1 MATGRTNDGVGF
13 ATARWLD
20 ATFAAHR
27 HPLHHLHH
35 FPPLVLRA
43 WSSGPLRDG
52 DWPASA
58 PVPTCMRCLHRCM
71 VALSSRSAPL
81 LRAGMQQCCRDRT
94 RAVTRMRFWSSDF
107 WSHSCLVGRCDG
119 QERMGRPRC
128 RCHQDSRGCGSRWVG
143 FASRERVPDARCVVS
158 VSPCSRVVA
167 LRTLNVGKR
176 GPVVCRTE
184 A

>member
-1 MATGRTNDGVGF
+1 MVGCHI
-13 ATARWLD
+13 RWPP
-20 ATFAAHR
+20 T
-27 HPLHHLHH
+27 PTLHHLHH

-81 LRAGMQQCCRDRT
+81 LRTGMQQCSRDRT
-94 RAVTRMRFWSSDF
+94 RAAVTRMKFWSCDF

-128 RCHQDSRGCGSRWVG
+128 RCHQDSRGCGRVG
-143 FASRERVPDARCVVS
+143 WGLLPGKGCQTQDALS
-158 VSPCSRVVA
+158 
-167 LRTLNVGKR
+167 L
-176 GPVVCRTE
+176 
-184 A
+184 

>member
-13 ATARWLD
+13 ATARWLA
-20 ATFAAHR
+20 ATFAGHR

-107 WSHSCLVGRCDG
+107 WGHSCLVGGVTARSGWGAHDVAAIKTRAVVVALG
-119 QERMGRPRC
+119 G
-128 RCHQDSRGCGSRWVG
+128 V
-143 FASRERVPDARCVVS
+143 ASRERVPDARCVVS
-158 VSPCSRVVA
+158 VSPC
-167 LRTLNVGKR
+167 
-176 GPVVCRTE
+176 
-184 A
+184 